1 MFAVIAC
8 AMGLSGCSSEDDC
21 ATNPE
26 PAGDVTEIKLSA
38 GIQGVATR
46 SPVSTN
52 DNITAPFVASA
63 TTGDYTTNAWS
74 STVTFVASSTPT
86 AALSF
91 SPARYYPVDNSPIY
105 IRGYYP
111 AGTLSGKTVT
121 LAGDGTEDVML
132 TAQASGTKA
141 TAGALS
147 FVFNHL
153 LTQLQFKLV
162 AGAGYPAS
170 GVNVT
175 SLVIKQQKDTCHTG
189 PEYIQPDVYHQRPYP
204 FGYIPH
210 PNGRKYNQQLSDGEK
225 RRSPHG
231 GSHHK

>member
-74 STVTFVASSTPT
+74 STVTFVASPTPT

-105 IRGYYP
+105 IRGY
-111 AGTLSGKTVT
+111 
-121 LAGDGTEDVML
+121 
-132 TAQASGTKA
+132 
-141 TAGALS
+141 
-147 FVFNHL
+147 
-153 LTQLQFKLV
+153 
-162 AGAGYPAS
+162 
-170 GVNVT
+170 
-175 SLVIKQQKDTCHTG
+175 
-189 PEYIQPDVYHQRPYP
+189 
-204 FGYIPH
+204 
-210 PNGRKYNQQLSDGEK
+210 
-225 RRSPHG
+225 
-231 GSHHK
+231 